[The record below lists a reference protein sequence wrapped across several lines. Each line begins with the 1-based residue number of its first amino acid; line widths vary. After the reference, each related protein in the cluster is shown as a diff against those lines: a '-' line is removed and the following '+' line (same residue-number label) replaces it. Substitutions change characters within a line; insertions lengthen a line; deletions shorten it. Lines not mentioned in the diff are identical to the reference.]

1 MSYNEILIDAEKQY
15 VLKVLENGDEEL
27 HFRNKPMGPLLK
39 TLNKMGFVDH
49 PDNAYALIRRLSG
62 KGENGGMSE

>member
-1 MSYNEILIDAEKQY
+1 MSYNEILIDAEKHY

-27 HFRNKPMGPLLK
+27 HFRNKPMGSLLK

-49 PDNAYALIRRLSG
+49 PDNAYALIRCLQGSA
-62 KGENGGMSE
+62 KE